1 MQGFRWLCGRNPPA
15 AAPGGDVPKPRP
27 CSRAP
32 LLFFPLGLVLLV
44 NTSLQPA
51 PAGTKLTVIPLSFCR
66 FSLEKPRQQCLVCP
80 SQCHGGHVP
89 EPARSKSG
97 GAPDPRGVSLQTEI
111 AAVQSIGVP
120 ADKIFYSS
128 PCKQIA
134 HIKYAA
140 SRGVRLMAFD
150 NEVELGKVAR
160 SHPHAR
166 WVPMWDP
173 LEGAEVGAG
182 EVAVGWWRAQRPL
195 KTVVFFC
202 CAGCF
207 WVLLLTAAPLPI
219 PA

>member
-1 MQGFRWLCGRNPPA
+1 MQGFGWLCGCNPPA

-32 LLFFPLGLVLLV
+32 LLFSPLGLVLLV

-66 FSLEKPRQQCLVCP
+66 FSLEKPRLQCLVCP
-80 SQCHGGHVP
+80 SECHGGSVP
-89 EPARSKSG
+89 ELAKSERG
-97 GAPDPRGVSLQTEI
+97 SAPDPRAISLQTEI

-166 WVPMWDP
+166 WVPM

-182 EVAVGWWRAQRPL
+182 EVAVGWWGAQRPL
-195 KTVVFFC
+195 KTVFFFAAQDAFGYC
-202 CAGCF
+202 C
-207 WVLLLTAAPLPI
+207 
-219 PA
+219 

>member
-1 MQGFRWLCGRNPPA
+1 M
-15 AAPGGDVPKPRP
+15 
-27 CSRAP
+27 P
-32 LLFFPLGLVLLV
+32 LAVG
-44 NTSLQPA
+44 
-51 PAGTKLTVIPLSFCR
+51 PAGS
-66 FSLEKPRQQCLVCP
+66 E
-80 SQCHGGHVP
+80 H
-89 EPARSKSG
+89 G

-166 WVPMWDP
+166 WVPMRDL
-173 LEGAEVGAG
+173 LEGAAVGAG
-182 EVAVGWWRAQRPL
+182 EVAVEWWGAQRPL
-195 KTVVFFC
+195 KTVFFFAAQDAFGYC
-202 CAGCF
+202 C
-207 WVLLLTAAPLPI
+207 
-219 PA
+219 